1 MKCLAVVL
9 RPESKENGSVVAYG
23 GLELA
28 LGGAI
33 GGGAQGGAAGVLK
46 WFGKATGEA
55 NLRGA
60 GSSSELECRGE
71 KKFSTAARGF
81 ILATLNWQRMR
92 TSG

>member
-46 WFGKATGEA
+46 WLGKATGEA

-60 GSSSELECRGE
+60 GSSSTSSG
-71 KKFSTAARGF
+71 KKKNERVG
-81 ILATLNWQRMR
+81 R
-92 TSG
+92 